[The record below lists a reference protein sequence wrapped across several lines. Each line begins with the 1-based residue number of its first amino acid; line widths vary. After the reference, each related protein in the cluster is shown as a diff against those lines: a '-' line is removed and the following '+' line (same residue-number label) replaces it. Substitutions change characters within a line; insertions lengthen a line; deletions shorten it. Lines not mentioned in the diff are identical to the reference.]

1 VHVDS
6 FLGRTGR
13 QLWEPLRLMVVL
25 VALLWFVEVADQIL
39 KESAANYSLDSL
51 GITPRTIRGLLGIL
65 FAPFVHSGFWHL
77 WNNTLPLIFLGWIV
91 MLGGRLLFVRVSAI
105 IILAAGVG
113 TWLFGTAPGPH
124 LGSST
129 LIYGY
134 LGFLLLRG
142 FLEPSIRWVIVSV
155 VIGVLYSGALGGFL
169 PRSQISVVGHI
180 FGFLGGLGASWLLFY
195 LPKLREQ
202 KGRTLSPA
210 TPPTTRQQT

>member
-1 VHVDS
+1 MDVGS

-39 KESAANYSLDSL
+39 KKSAANYSLDSL
-51 GITPRTIRGLLGIL
+51 GIAPRTVRGLLGIF
-65 FAPFVHSGFWHL
+65 FAPFVHGGFWHL

-124 LGSST
+124 LGAST
-129 LIYGY
+129 LIYGF

-169 PRSQISVVGHI
+169 PRGQISVVGHI
-180 FGFLGGLGASWLLFY
+180 FGFLGGLSASWLLFY

-202 KGRTLSPA
+202 KGRTPSPV
-210 TPPTTRQQT
+210 TPPTTGQQT